1 MLQLERE
8 RERGRERATPHSLLL
23 VEDDDSMRKLMAAF
37 FKSQGYNVSE
47 SATLRSAARLLHAL
61 HFDAV
66 ILDLQLEDGEGYDLL
81 RERVKDKDGP
91 KVIVVSV
98 RDQVSDR
105 IVSLELGADDYLSKP
120 VDLRELALRVRRS
133 LRRDAASAAGRPTRE
148 LLDLDGDTRLNVA
161 DRSIVREGGS
171 PVRLANREFRLLLM
185 FLDASGAILAR
196 EAISRSLYGRRER
209 PESRSID
216 VLVCDLRRKLN
227 LAKVNF
233 RIKTIRGEGYVAA
246 IE

>member
-8 RERGRERATPHSLLL
+8 RERGRDRATPYSLLL

-47 SATLRSAARLLHAL
+47 SATLRSAARLLQAL

-81 RERVKDKDGP
+81 RERVKEKDGP

-105 IVSLELGADDYLSKP
+105 IVSLELGADDYLFEACRSA
-120 VDLRELALRVRRS
+120 RTRVARAPIAAARRRQRRRS
-133 LRRDAASAAGRPTRE
+133 PNAGI
-148 LLDLDGDTRLNVA
+148 A
-161 DRSIVREGGS
+161 
-171 PVRLANREFRLLLM
+171 
-185 FLDASGAILAR
+185 
-196 EAISRSLYGRRER
+196 
-209 PESRSID
+209 
-216 VLVCDLRRKLN
+216 
-227 LAKVNF
+227 
-233 RIKTIRGEGYVAA
+233 
-246 IE
+246 

>member
-8 RERGRERATPHSLLL
+8 RERGRERATPYSLLL
-23 VEDDDSMRKLMAAF
+23 VEDDNSMRKLMAAF

-47 SATLRSAARLLHAL
+47 SATLRSAVRLLQAL

-133 LRRDAASAAGRPTRE
+133 LRRDAGGAAGRPSRE

-161 DRSIVREGGS
+161 DRSVVREGAA

-227 LAKVNF
+227 QAKVNF

-246 IE
+246 VE